1 MRKHLIISY
10 EFTGKD
16 FRNYVSSFAFSSDAT
31 NNDELANEILEAANE
46 HAEAIY
52 KKEYATRNVAI
63 RAIFSVEVEVTH
75 NRRNINVS
83 ESFDHRTS

>member
-31 NNDELANEILEAANE
+31 NNDELADEILEAANE

-52 KKEYATRNVAI
+52 KKEYTNRNVAI
-63 RAIFSVEVEVTH
+63 RVVYSLLT
-75 NRRNINVS
+75 
-83 ESFDHRTS
+83 

>member
-46 HAEAIY
+46 HAEAVY
-52 KKEYATRNVAI
+52 KKEYTIRNVAI
-63 RAIFSVEVEVTH
+63 RAIFPVEVEVTH
-75 NRRNINVS
+75 NRRDIDVS
-83 ESFDHRTS
+83 

>member
-16 FRNYVSSFAFSSDAT
+16 FRNYVSSFAFSSDVL
-31 NNDELANEILEAANE
+31 NSDEIADQILEAANE

-52 KKEYATRNVAI
+52 KKEYTTRNVAI

-75 NRRNINVS
+75 DNMEIKWVQK
-83 ESFDHRTS
+83 F